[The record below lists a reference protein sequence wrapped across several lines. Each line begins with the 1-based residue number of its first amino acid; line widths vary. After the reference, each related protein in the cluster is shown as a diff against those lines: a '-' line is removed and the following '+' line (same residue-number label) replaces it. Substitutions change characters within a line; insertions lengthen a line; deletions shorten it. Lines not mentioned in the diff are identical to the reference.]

1 MRFRDLVRS
10 PAVQS
15 ALERSSDTFLAFA
28 LRAVERVLAD
38 QFRADRE
45 IIDHLWD
52 VLDDPHLN
60 KALGLPQNSRMT
72 FRRSHF

>member
-1 MRFRDLVRS
+1 MATSIPRT
-10 PAVQS
+10 AT
-15 ALERSSDTFLAFA
+15 ENGFLAFV
-28 LRAVERVLAD
+28 LRAVEFVLAD

-72 FRRSHF
+72 FRRSRF